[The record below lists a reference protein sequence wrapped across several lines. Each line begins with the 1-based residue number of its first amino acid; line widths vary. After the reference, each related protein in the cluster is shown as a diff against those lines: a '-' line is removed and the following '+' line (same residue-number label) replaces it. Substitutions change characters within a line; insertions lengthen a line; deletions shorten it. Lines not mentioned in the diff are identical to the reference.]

1 MSHQPPFPRYGLRR
15 RTVRG
20 VVLTGVLLI
29 VIDVVVLAQGLV
41 VIRLLGPSAIG
52 LYGIAS
58 AAALSVIAFKRVGID
73 EAFVA
78 QEVDDEAHEFQLAF
92 TLDFALAIIAALVIC
107 ALAPVV
113 GALWHDDRLVLL
125 VVSLSY
131 LPVAIALQAPTWIF
145 FRRMDYGRQRGLQ
158 ALQPAAALLVT
169 VPLALAG
176 IGVWSLVIGQ
186 AAGYATAILVGL
198 RLSPYRLKLRF
209 NREVARRYALFSAP
223 ILVTTAATVV
233 ILQGQT
239 LAFKLHDGLAAVGFI
254 TLAMTITRYVD
265 RADQV
270 VTSSIYPAVC
280 AIRGQSRLLE
290 ELFVKSNRA
299 TLLWVVPFSTG
310 VVLFAPDVQ
319 HFILGS
325 RWQPAAVL
333 VQGMAVAAAIGQLG
347 FNWFSFFRAHGD
359 NRPVAIEA
367 SIGAAAF
374 VCLAVP
380 GLLINGVYGFLAGR
394 IAGVLIV
401 TAVRRRF
408 IGQLLP
414 GVRYIALVRPV
425 LLPITIASAGTL
437 GVRLLGWGS
446 GRRLGEAVL
455 ELATFAVLYAAS
467 ALCSERR
474 LIIELVGAVRQALQ
488 PTH

>member
-1 MSHQPPFPRYGLRR
+1 MSAPTFPRHGLRR
-15 RTVRG
+15 RTARG
-20 VVLTGVLLI
+20 AVLTGVLLI
-29 VIDVVVLAQGLV
+29 VTDIVVLAQGLV
-41 VIRLLGPSAIG
+41 VTRLLGPSAIG

-58 AAALSVIAFKRVGID
+58 AAAVAVIALKKVGID

-78 QEVDDEAHEFQLAF
+78 QEVDDEAREFQLAF
-92 TLDFALAIIAALVIC
+92 TLDFALAVIAALVIC
-107 ALAPVV
+107 ALAPLI
-113 GALWHDDRLVLL
+113 GAVWHDDRLVLL

-158 ALQPAAALLVT
+158 AVQPAAALVVT
-169 VPLALAG
+169 VALAVAG
-176 IGVWSLVIGQ
+176 AGVWSMVIGQ
-186 AAGYATAILVGL
+186 ATGYAAAILVGL

-209 NREVARRYALFSAP
+209 DRRVARRYVLFSAP
-223 ILVTTAATVV
+223 ILVATAATVV

-239 LAFKLHDGLAAVGFI
+239 LVFKLHDGLAAVGFI
-254 TLAMTITRYVD
+254 TLAVTLTRYVD

-270 VTSSIYPAVC
+270 VTSSLYPAIC

-299 TLLWVVPFSTG
+299 TLLWVLPFSTG

-325 RWQPAAVL
+325 RWQPAVVL
-333 VQGMAVAAAIGQLG
+333 VQGMAVATAIGQLG

-367 SIGAAAF
+367 TIGAAGF
-374 VCLAVP
+374 LCLAVP
-380 GLLINGVYGFLAGR
+380 GLLVDGVYGFLAGR
-394 IAGVLIV
+394 IGGVIIV
-401 TAVRRRF
+401 AAVRRHFVGR
-408 IGQLLP
+408 LLP
-414 GVRYIALVRPV
+414 GVRYVALVRPA
-425 LLPITIASAGTL
+425 LLPIAIACAGTL
-437 GVRLLGWGS
+437 GVRLVEWGS

-455 ELATFAVLYAAS
+455 ELITFAVLYAAS
-467 ALCSERR
+467 VLCSERQ
-474 LIIELVGAVRQALQ
+474 LITELVAAVR
-488 PTH
+488 